1 MCSKQPAVMGTHA
14 EQTPSCACSRGGW
27 AGGAGAGRGVGKRV
41 WTSRQLRGSSS
52 RWAPVPRHHWAPW
65 ERLWGRGR
73 PWKGLSWFSKALSS
87 LLMAPSPGLLRRALR
102 LPWEQPGGL
111 QKGQAP
117 GKELQVAG
125 GSEPGSEPGQVEWG
139 N

>member
-1 MCSKQPAVMGTHA
+1 MRLLTWWLGRRCGSREGSREAGLDQPAAPWLQQPLG
-14 EQTPSCACSRGGW
+14 SCA
-27 AGGAGAGRGVGKRV
+27 
-41 WTSRQLRGSSS
+41 Q
-52 RWAPVPRHHWAPW
+52 HHWAPW

-125 GSEPGSEPGQVEWG
+125 GSEPGSEPGQVE
-139 N
+139 